1 MSVSIEVVTDVTDE
15 ILSAFSRLLPQLSST
30 ARPLDRDALSRVVSC
45 ETNTVLI
52 ARDGAAIVG
61 SLTLVMFPLPTGL
74 RAWVEDVVVDNAARG
89 RGVGAALTAESVR
102 LARAGGARTLDLTT
116 RPSREAANR
125 LYVREGF
132 QLRESQVYRHPLT

>member
-1 MSVSIEVVTDVTDE
+1 MSLSIEVVTDVTDE

-30 ARPLDRDALSRVVSC
+30 AKPLDRDALTRVVSC

-52 ARDGAAIVG
+52 ARDGTAIVG

-89 RGVGAALTAESVR
+89 RGVGAALAAKAVR

>member
-1 MSVSIEVVTDVTDE
+1 MSLSIEVVTDVTDE
-15 ILSAFSRLLPQLSST
+15 VLSAFSRLLPQLSST
-30 ARPLDRDALSRVVSC
+30 AKPLDHAALARTVSC
-45 ETNTVLI
+45 ETNTVLV
-52 ARDGAAIVG
+52 ARDGSEIVG

-74 RAWVEDVVVDNAARG
+74 RAWVEDVVVDHSARG
-89 RGVGAALTAESVR
+89 RGVGAALTAEAVR
-102 LARAGGARTLDLTT
+102 LARSGGARTLDLTT

>member
-30 ARPLDRDALSRVVSC
+30 AKPLDRDALSRVVSC

-52 ARDGAAIVG
+52 ALDDSAILG

-89 RGVGAALTAESVR
+89 RGVGAALTAEAVR

>member
-1 MSVSIEVVTDVTDE
+1 MSLSIEAVTDVTDE
-15 ILSAFSRLLPQLSST
+15 ILAAFARLLPQLSST
-30 ARPLDRDALSRVVSC
+30 AQPIDRATLARTVSC

-52 ARDGAAIVG
+52 ARDGSDILG

-74 RAWVEDVVVDNAARG
+74 RAWVEDVVVDHAARG
-89 RGVGAALTAESVR
+89 RGIGAALTAEAVR
-102 LARAGGARTLDLTT
+102 LARLAGARTLDLTT

-125 LYVREGF
+125 LYQRQGF